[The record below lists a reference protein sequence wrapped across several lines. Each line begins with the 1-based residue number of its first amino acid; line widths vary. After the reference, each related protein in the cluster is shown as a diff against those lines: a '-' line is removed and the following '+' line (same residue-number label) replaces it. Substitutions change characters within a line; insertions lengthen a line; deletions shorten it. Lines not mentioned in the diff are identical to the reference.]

1 MLVSGCLGSLPSH
14 SASHVC
20 EESLSLPSESTSNPW
35 PSIRRNFTFLS
46 ERLPMSPF
54 FIGCLFEK
62 ELLSEDEFKML
73 SDDHIVREQKIR
85 FLLVDILPRKAFVM
99 FTSFCEILHCVG
111 QSHIA
116 DRFLDNP
123 LEVKLVPEGATCCI
137 DIHTLL
143 SFYCQSSRFVCLQ

>member
-1 MLVSGCLGSLPSH
+1 M
-14 SASHVC
+14 C

-35 PSIRRNFTFLS
+35 PLIRRNFTFLS

-73 SDDHIVREQKIR
+73 SDDHIVRDQKIR
-85 FLLVDILPRKAFVM
+85 FLLVDILPRKPFVM

-116 DRFLDNP
+116 DRLLENP
-123 LEVKLVPEGATCCI
+123 LEVKLVPEGATYCI
-137 DIHTLL
+137 DIHTIL